1 MTNFDKLE
9 ELGIKHRKVKM
20 KVKFVTIK
28 KWADKLWKLL
38 TKK

>member
-1 MTNFDKLE
+1 MTDFDKLE
-9 ELGIKHRKVKM
+9 ELGIKHRKLKM

-28 KWADKLWKLL
+28 KWSQWLWKLL